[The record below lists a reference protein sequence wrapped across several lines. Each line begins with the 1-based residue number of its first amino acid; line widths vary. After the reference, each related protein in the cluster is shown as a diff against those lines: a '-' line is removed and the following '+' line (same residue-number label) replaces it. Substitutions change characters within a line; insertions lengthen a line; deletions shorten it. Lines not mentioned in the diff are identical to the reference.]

1 MLDDIFNENELI
13 SLLQQGDV
21 NAFRMLYEKYA
32 PRLNSFCNRFNFSSA
47 ERDDIVQET
56 FVKIWEKRENIKS
69 GTSFNAFVITI
80 GKNLIY
86 NQFRHEAY
94 KKKYSAEFT
103 FLSQK
108 QINHD
113 TEKDLQKLIDKTVN
127 QLPDKCRQI
136 YRRSRVDGFSNLEI
150 AQEMNIA
157 KSTVENQLNKALK
170 KLRTTVE
177 NSGYS
182 LKYLLFVAISGY
194 DLFT

>member
-13 SLLQQGDV
+13 SLLRQGDV
-21 NAFRMLYEKYA
+21 NAFRMLYEKYG
-32 PRLNSFCNRFNFSSA
+32 PRLNSFCTRFNFSPA

-56 FVKIWEKRENIKS
+56 FVKIWEKRADIKT

-86 NQFRHEAY
+86 NQLRHEAY

-103 FLSQK
+103 FLSPK

-136 YRRSRVDGFSNLEI
+136 YRRSRVDGFSNTEI
-150 AQEMNIA
+150 AREMNIA
-157 KSTVENQLNKALK
+157 KSTVENQINKALK
-170 KLRTTVE
+170 KLRSTVE
-177 NSGYS
+177 SSGYS
-182 LKYLLFVAISGY
+182 LKYLLFVSLAGY
-194 DLFT
+194 QLLT